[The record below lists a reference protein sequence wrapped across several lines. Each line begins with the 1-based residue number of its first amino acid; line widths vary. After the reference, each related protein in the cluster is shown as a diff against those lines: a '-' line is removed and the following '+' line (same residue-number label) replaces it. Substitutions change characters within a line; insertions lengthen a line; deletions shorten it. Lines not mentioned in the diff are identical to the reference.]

1 MGEEGKVDDSA
12 KEVNTEEPKKTVLPV
27 LNSKEELKIHKK
39 LIRKKRR
46 EEEQAAGVKKVKKEK
61 KEENKEAPSPATPK
75 GKKKVK
81 AKDGDKVKLT
91 TATDD
96 ASEKKDKGKRFDI
109 GRVIDAFPS
118 KKASF
123 AEVTSRVLEEFKQ
136 VKIQPD
142 MEEKRLVNKINKK
155 IELNPNINIK
165 NGEIILV

>member
-1 MGEEGKVDDSA
+1 MGKKKGKKNENGDKPVEG
-12 KEVNTEEPKKTVLPV
+12 
-27 LNSKEELKIHKK
+27 SKEE
-39 LIRKKRR
+39 
-46 EEEQAAGVKKVKKEK
+46 
-61 KEENKEAPSPATPK
+61 K
-75 GKKKVK
+75 GKEKVK

-109 GRVIDAFPS
+109 GRVIHAFLDACPS